1 MNSLISTQ
9 VRINDKQTS
18 VIEYNSVPVMT
29 TEQLADF
36 YGTGADNVKKN
47 FSNNASR
54 FIEGKHYFKVEGDQL
69 KAFKNMVTDIH
80 HVPKHTARLML
91 WTEKGAA
98 RHAKILDTDKSWNVF
113 EQLED
118 CYFNVKKQSQQNGLI
133 LPNFTDPVEA
143 AIAWANEYKA
153 KQIAQQERDYAIATK
168 AEIGERREA
177 TAMATASAKSRQA
190 EKLKE
195 QLGESK
201 NYASIKAVESAT
213 GKKFN
218 WRILKKWCVDNG
230 KKIKDIYDAN
240 YGSVKTYPKDAWQA
254 VYGIKLNN
262 IFRA

>member
-190 EKLKE
+190 EN
-195 QLGESK
+195 SK
-201 NYASIKAVESAT
+201 NNWVSLKITLQLKLSNQQQAKNLT
-213 GKKFN
+213 GAF
-218 WRILKKWCVDNG
+218 LKNG
-230 KKIKDIYDAN
+230 VSTMGKRSKIFTMLIMA
-240 YGSVKTYPKDAWQA
+240 Q
-254 VYGIKLNN
+254 
-262 IFRA
+262 